1 MAATA
6 AELAANSGL
15 AHYEEILKSS
25 EDEFFVHAQRGEFA
39 ARAVIGSRESLANAR
54 DVVAA
59 AMENYVATAR
69 DVTVL
74 ERLDQRRREE
84 HALAAQRAEAAEV
97 DELVTVRHARQAA
110 RTQAHR
116 RAKAGG
122 AS

>member
-1 MAATA
+1 
-6 AELAANSGL
+6 
-15 AHYEEILKSS
+15 
-25 EDEFFVHAQRGEFA
+25 
-39 ARAVIGSRESLANAR
+39 
-54 DVVAA
+54 
-59 AMENYVATAR
+59 MENYVATAR

-74 ERLDQRRREE
+74 ERLDQRRRE